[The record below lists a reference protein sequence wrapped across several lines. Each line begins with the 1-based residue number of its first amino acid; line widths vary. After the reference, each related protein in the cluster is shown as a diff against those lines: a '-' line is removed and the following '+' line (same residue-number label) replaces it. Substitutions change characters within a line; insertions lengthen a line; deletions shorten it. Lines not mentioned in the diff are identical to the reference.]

1 MCPFEFFQPKTLAE
15 AIELLE
21 RGVPLAGGTA
31 LTPRRGEIPAVIDLR
46 ELGLDNLEIQNGTI
60 LIGAGLTLQK
70 MVDAVHILP
79 VALREVCIKESG
91 WNLRNM
97 ATLGGVIMS
106 GDGRSPLLTVL
117 LALRAQVVFEPGGNT
132 VPLVDLLQQREEAG
146 FHHLITAIRLDN
158 PLTLVYE
165 QISRT
170 PADRPIVCAAV
181 AHFPEENAG
190 YPFQVALGGFGSH
203 PIRVE
208 EAESILEDDGDIDAA
223 AEACREVYIKAGD
236 AWASS
241 EYRSHTTGV
250 LVRRLLMELI
260 N

>member
-1 MCPFEFFQPKTLAE
+1 MCPFEFFRPKTLAE

-46 ELGLDNLEIQNGTI
+46 ELGLDHLEIKDGTI

-70 MVDAVHILP
+70 MVDAVHTLP

-97 ATLGGVIMS
+97 ATLGGAIMS

-117 LALRAQVVFEPGGNT
+117 MALRAQAVIEPGEKT
-132 VPLVDLLQQREEAG
+132 ITLVDLLQQREEVG
-146 FHHLITAIRLDN
+146 FHHLITTIRLDN
-158 PLTLVYE
+158 PLSLVYE

-170 PADRPIVCAAV
+170 PADLPIVCAAI

-190 YPFQVALGGFGSH
+190 NMFQVVLGGFGPH

-208 EAESILEDDGDIDAA
+208 EAESILEDDGDMDAA
-223 AEACREVYIKAGD
+223 VEACRMVYVKAGD
-236 AWASS
+236 AWASA
-241 EYRSHTTGV
+241 EYRSQTSGV
-250 LVRRLLMELI
+250 LVRRLLMELLS
-260 N
+260 